1 MKGAGMSPAR
11 WVAAPRGAA
20 ESMDEY
26 DYIVVG
32 AGSAGCVMAARL
44 SEGGRHS
51 VLLLEAGPAD
61 RYPWIHVPIGY
72 AKTMFNPALN
82 WMFRTDPDPGMNQR
96 QVYWPRGKTLGGSS
110 AINGLIFVRGQAEDY
125 DDWAAQGN
133 TQWSYR
139 EVLPWFRRLEHNT
152 LGANEWRGTGGPLW
166 SSHIRVRHPLID
178 AVIDACEEI
187 GIPRNPDFNGA
198 RQEGAGYYQLS
209 TRNGF
214 RCSTAVAYLR
224 PARRR
229 ANLRVVTAAQAT
241 RILFEGRR
249 ATGIEYRPGARADL
263 RGAGTAKAS
272 GWTVEAGAPVRVRAR
287 REVIL
292 CAGALQSPQ
301 LLQVSGVGPGALL
314 QSLGIPVVHDS
325 PGVGENLQDHLQ
337 ARVMFRCSQPIT
349 TNDQLASWWGQLR
362 IGMEY
367 VLMRGGP
374 MAIGINQ
381 GGIFA
386 RTRPE
391 ITRPDVQF
399 HVATL
404 SSDMAGS
411 PVHAHSG
418 FTMSVCQLRPESRG
432 HVRIRSADPMQPPSM
447 QPHYLSTEVDRRTVV
462 DGVKLARRLA
472 STRALS
478 PFVTDEYA
486 PGAKA
491 GSDADLLEFVR
502 DTAGTIFHPSG
513 TCRMGVDDA
522 AVVDQ
527 HLRVRGVDALRVVDC
542 SIMPTLVSGNTN
554 VPVVMIAER
563 AAAFVL
569 EEAG

>member
-1 MKGAGMSPAR
+1 
-11 WVAAPRGAA
+11 
-20 ESMDEY
+20 MDEY

-44 SEGGRHS
+44 SEDGRHR
-51 VLLLEAGPAD
+51 VLLLEAGPED

-72 AKTMFNPALN
+72 AKTMFNPVLN
-82 WMFRTDPDPGMNQR
+82 WMFRTDPDPGMNRR

-110 AINGLIFVRGQAEDY
+110 AINGLIFIRGQAEDY

-133 TQWSYR
+133 TQWSF
-139 EVLPWFRRLEHNT
+139 EKVLPWFRRLEHNT
-152 LGANEWRGTGGPLW
+152 LGADEWRGTGGPLW

-178 AVIDACEEI
+178 AVIDACEEA

-198 RQEGAGYYQLS
+198 RQEGAGYYQLT

-224 PARRR
+224 PARSRP
-229 ANLRVVTAAQAT
+229 NLRVLTRAQTT
-241 RILFEGRR
+241 RIVFEGRR
-249 ATGIEYRPGARADL
+249 AVGVEYRPGARAD
-263 RGAGTAKAS
+263 RRDAGTAKAS
-272 GWTVEAGAPVRVRAR
+272 GITVEAGPPVRVRAR

-301 LLQVSGVGPGALL
+301 LLQLSGVGPAELL
-314 QSLGIPVVHDS
+314 GSFGIPVVHELA
-325 PGVGENLQDHLQ
+325 GVGENLQDHLQ
-337 ARVMFRCSQPIT
+337 ARIMFRCSRPIT
-349 TNDQLASWWGQLR
+349 TNDQLASLWGKLR

-367 VLMRGGP
+367 VFLRGGP

-391 ITRPDVQF
+391 LTRPDVQF

-411 PVHAHSG
+411 PVHSHSG

-432 HVRIRSADPMQPPSM
+432 HVRIRSSDPLEPPSM
-447 QPHYLSTEVDRRTVV
+447 QPFYLSTETDRRTAV
-462 DGVKLARRLA
+462 DGVKLARRIA
-472 STRALS
+472 ATRALA
-478 PFVTDEYA
+478 PFVVDEYA
-486 PGAKA
+486 PGAQA
-491 GSDADLLEFVR
+491 ASDADLLEFVR
-502 DTAGTIFHPSG
+502 NQGGTIFHPSG
-513 TCRMGVDDA
+513 TCRMGEGA
-522 AVVDQ
+522 LAVVDQ
-527 HLRVRGVDALRVVDC
+527 QLRVRGVGGLRVVDC
-542 SIMPTLVSGNTN
+542 SVMPTLVSGNTN
-554 VPVVMIAER
+554 VPAVMMAER

-569 EEAG
+569 ADAR